1 MTTQLRNR
9 CPFPVLGLLYVGVIG
24 LSAVVGSQ
32 IPSLRD
38 LGLPFF
44 GSLFATLIVAL
55 VIEIRRSRPNS
66 CPWLDFGSSSRA
78 VLYLALFV
86 VGVAVVV
93 PGIWPTR
100 SVEWPLRIP
109 AILLAISFPALLA
122 IHLRVDHNELE
133 ETGVRRSLV
142 FASRLP
148 VYFISTML
156 ALVLLGGVLT
166 FLGVLR

>member
-1 MTTQLRNR
+1 MIRLWNR
-9 CPFPVLGLLYVGVIG
+9 CPFPVLGLLFVGIVG
-24 LSAVVGSQ
+24 LSAILSSQ

-44 GSLFATLIVAL
+44 SSVFATLVVAL
-55 VIEIRRSRPNS
+55 VIEILRDRPNS
-66 CPWLDFGSSSRA
+66 CPWLDFGSSARA
-78 VLYLALFV
+78 ILYLALFV
-86 VGVAVVV
+86 VGVAVVL

-100 SVEWPLRIP
+100 SIEWPLRVP
-109 AILLAISFPALLA
+109 AVLLAVSFPALLA

-133 ETGVRRSLV
+133 ESGVRRSLV

-148 VYFISTML
+148 VYFISTVL
-156 ALVLLGGVLT
+156 ALVLLGSVLT